1 MCILWS
7 AFKYGSSSI
16 LKFDDY
22 QLTIFVNLHRIYC
35 EICVTDDYGD
45 IVHVSA
51 RIFKSAGNVE
61 LPSACWCVQYYIA
74 LTIVHRVRIACAHVC
89 RVLHSITNQV

>member
-22 QLTIFVNLHRIYC
+22 QLTTFVNLHRILR
-35 EICVTDDYGD
+35 DYGN
-45 IVHVSA
+45 IVYVSA
-51 RIFKSAGNVE
+51 RMFKFVGNVE

-74 LTIVHRVRIACAHVC
+74 LTIVHRVRIVYAHVC